1 MEDTQYDLVVF
12 GATSFVGS
20 ILTDYLAEIFG
31 TDGRELRWAVAGRS
45 RDKLAALKKNLGECG
60 ESLPMVVADAGDDQS
75 LQRLCADT
83 RVVVSTVGPYAL
95 YGEPL
100 VRACVESGTDYCDLT
115 GEIQWIRRM
124 LGRYE
129 QRARETGARIVHCCG
144 FDSIPSDVGVS
155 FLQQHA
161 RERFGEPATRVK
173 MRVRAIR
180 GGMSGGTIA
189 SVMNVIQEARRDGQ
203 LRRELGD
210 PFSLC
215 PKGHR
220 MAARQPR
227 IRFAGQDPD
236 FGAWVAPF
244 IMAPVNTR
252 VVLRSN
258 ALSGHAYG
266 VDFQYDE
273 ALMTGR
279 GFRGRMTATVTV
291 LATGAL
297 AMAAAVPPLRW
308 LLQRFVL
315 PGPGEGPSPEAQEK
329 GFYDLRFLGRTA
341 DGRELR
347 VQVTGDRDPG
357 YGSTGKMLGQAA
369 ACLVMDVDREA
380 VPGGFWTPST
390 IFGDHLLHRL
400 EANAGLV
407 FRVWE

>member
-1 MEDTQYDLVVF
+1 MGHPKYDLVVF

-20 ILTDYLAEIFG
+20 ILTRYLAETFG
-31 TDGRELRWAVAGRS
+31 TDGTHLRWAAAGRS
-45 RDKLAALKKNLGECG
+45 KEKLAALKEALGAAG
-60 ESLPMVVADAGDDQS
+60 DALPLEIADAGDDDA
-75 LQRLCADT
+75 LRRLCADT

-144 FDSIPSDVGVS
+144 FDSIPSDMGVY
-155 FLQQHA
+155 FLQQQA
-161 RERFGEPATRVK
+161 RQRFGEPATRVK

-180 GGMSGGTIA
+180 GGMSGGTVA
-189 SVMNVIQEARRDGQ
+189 SLVNVIQEARRDRQ
-203 LRRELGD
+203 LRRELAD
-210 PFSLC
+210 PYSLC
-215 PKGHR
+215 PEDHG
-220 MAARQPR
+220 MSARQPR
-227 IRFAGQDPD
+227 VRFAGEDPD

-244 IMAPVNTR
+244 IMGPVNTR

-258 ALSGHAYG
+258 ALSGAAYG

-279 GFRGRMTATVTV
+279 GFRGRMTAMVTS
-291 LATGAL
+291 LATGSF
-297 AMAAAVPPLRW
+297 AMAAAVSPLRW

-315 PGPGEGPSPEAQEK
+315 PGPGEGPSPEAQQN
-329 GFYDLRFLGRTA
+329 GFYDLRFHGRTA
-341 DGRELR
+341 DGRALR

-369 ACLVMDVDREA
+369 ACLALDTDRDS

-390 IFGDHLLHRL
+390 IFGDHLLRRL
-400 EANAGLV
+400 EAHAGLAFKV
-407 FRVWE
+407 LD